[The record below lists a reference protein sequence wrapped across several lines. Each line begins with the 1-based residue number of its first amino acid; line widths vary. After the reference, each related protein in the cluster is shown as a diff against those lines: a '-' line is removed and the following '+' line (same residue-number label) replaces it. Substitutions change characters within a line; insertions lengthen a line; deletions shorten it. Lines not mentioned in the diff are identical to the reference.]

1 MDAKPLDGPR
11 GCQRSNTMQPAAKS
25 GGRGRVW
32 AHTGSARTGAD
43 VEGERGYEKPC
54 VLWSDLG
61 FTQRRK
67 KHCVRQLSLEKQNQW
82 AM

>member
-1 MDAKPLDGPR
+1 M
-11 GCQRSNTMQPAAKS
+11 
-25 GGRGRVW
+25 
-32 AHTGSARTGAD
+32 
-43 VEGERGYEKPC
+43 EGERGYEKPC